1 MKKVAVI
8 LAALCIFS
16 GVADAMTL
24 REKVGQLFLIRP
36 DQLDTRVSLDIIHK
50 ATAPGV
56 KSVNRVMLETLKDY
70 PAGGFAVFAKNMDSP
85 KQLKALTKS
94 LKAACEV
101 MPFMAIDEEGGRIAR
116 IANHKAFNMRKYK
129 SAAEIGKSGKVREVA
144 EYIASYL
151 KEYGFNMDFAPVAD
165 VNTNP
170 ENIVIGDRAFG
181 SDAEEVSRM
190 VGEYLDGLHVHGIA
204 GSIKHFP
211 GHGDTKGD
219 THTGYVAVSKTWPE
233 LLRAEIVPFRE
244 NLHKADS
251 VMIAHITMQNVTR
264 DGLPA
269 TLSREIITGKLR
281 EELGYTGVVIA
292 DAMMMGAIKEHY
304 TSAESAV
311 LALEAG
317 CDVLLMPYDYVA
329 AFDGVVEAVESGRL
343 SEARIDESVKR
354 IMNLKER
361 LGMSKWWQKSAVY
374 QVYPKSFQ
382 DTTETGTGDIR
393 GIISRLDYLQELGV
407 NAVWMT
413 PVYPSP
419 MVDNGYDISDY
430 TGINPEFGT
439 MAEFEEL
446 VREAD
451 KRGIKIVMDL
461 VFNHSSNMHEWFLE
475 SKSSRD
481 NPKADWYIWRDPRGR
496 VANDTGMCH
505 LLSSTSSDGTTS
517 GQPFTENDSLSS
529 AASTLPENGSPSS
542 AASTLSE
549 NANLSFAA
557 HPLTETAN
565 PSLTTQTIT
574 DSNTSPSTP
583 QPPTNWR
590 SIFGGSAWTYCP
602 ERGQFY
608 LHTFAPEQ
616 PDLNWEN
623 PNVRKA
629 LYDSAKF
636 WLDKGVGGFR
646 IDAIVY
652 IKKPSEFLDGT
663 PDSAEGSVNIHNMT
677 ANQPGILDFLHEFK
691 REVVGDRD
699 IFTVGEANGVSPDQ
713 LPDWVGSNGVFDML
727 FEFSHQTLA
736 FGEAEIWCK
745 PVKWKLTDLKHALSE
760 SQSATAKNGWYPAYF
775 ENHDQPRSVNHFFPD
790 GADPKKAAKILGAV
804 LLTLRGTP
812 FIYQGEEL
820 GMTNRDWKD
829 IAEINDVQT
838 RGQYDLALKEGFT
851 PEEAMKFI
859 RYFTRDN
866 ARTPMQWTAGENA
879 GFSSGKTWL
888 PVNENYT
895 SINAETE
902 ESDPDSVL
910 NWYRKL
916 LAFRKNSDVLLQG
929 TYREI
934 MSDSEEVF
942 AFVREHDG
950 QEIITLANFS
960 HNTVKIPEDLVQKT
974 ILFSSESTITPSE
987 LAPLEARIYQ

>member
-1 MKKVAVI
+1 MKK
-8 LAALCIFS
+8 LAIFLTLLCMFS
-16 GVADAMTL
+16 SSAEAMTL

-36 DQLDTRVSLDIIHK
+36 DQLDTTISLDQVHNDKISAKGIQ
-50 ATAPGV
+50 
-56 KSVNRVMLETLKDY
+56 SVNSTMLETMKAY
-70 PAGGFAVFAKNMDSP
+70 PAGGFAIFRKNIASP

-94 LKAACEV
+94 LKSACEV
-101 MPFMAIDEEGGRIAR
+101 MPFMAVDEEGGLIAR
-116 IANHKAFNMRKYK
+116 IANHKAFKVRKFK
-129 SAAEIGKSGKVREVA
+129 SAKAIADSGQVRQTA

-165 VNTNP
+165 INTNP
-170 ENIVIGDRAFG
+170 KNIIIGDRAFG
-181 SDAEEVSRM
+181 SDPEKVSRL
-190 VGEYLDGLHVHGIA
+190 VGEYLDGLHAHGIL

-219 THTGYVAVSKTWPE
+219 THKGYVAVTKTWPE
-233 LLRAEIVPFRE
+233 LLKAEIIPFRD
-244 NLHKADS
+244 NLSKADT
-251 VMIAHITMQNVTR
+251 VMIAHITMKNVTH
-264 DGLPA
+264 DNLPA

-292 DAMMMGAIKEHY
+292 DAMMMGAIKDNY

-317 CDVLLMPYDYVA
+317 CDILLMPYDYLG
-329 AFDGVVEAVESGRL
+329 AFEGIMEAVKSGRL
-343 SEARIDESVKR
+343 SEARIDESVNR
-354 IMNLKER
+354 IMKLKEKIA
-361 LGMSKWWQKSAVY
+361 MKWWQTGAVY

-382 DTTETGTGDIR
+382 DTTGTGTGDIR
-393 GIISRLDYLQELGV
+393 GIISRLDYLQKLGV
-407 NAVWMT
+407 NAVWLT

-419 MVDNGYDISDY
+419 MIDNGYDISDY
-430 TGINPEFGT
+430 TAINPDFGT
-439 MAEFEEL
+439 MADFEEL
-446 VREAD
+446 VSEAD

-461 VFNHSSNMHEWFLE
+461 VFNHSSNMHKWFLE

-496 VANDTGMCH
+496 AGGVVGRDDMA
-505 LLSSTSSDGTTS
+505 S
-517 GQPFTENDSLSS
+517 GQPLT
-529 AASTLPENGSPSS
+529 APE
-542 AASTLSE
+542 
-549 NANLSFAA
+549 
-557 HPLTETAN
+557 
-565 PSLTTQTIT
+565 
-574 DSNTSPSTP
+574 
-583 QPPTNWR
+583 PPTNWR
-590 SIFGGSAWTYCP
+590 SIFGGSAWTFCP

-623 PNVRKA
+623 PEVRKA

-652 IKKPSEFLDGT
+652 IKKPAEFLDGT

-699 IFTVGEANGVSPDQ
+699 IFTVGEANGVSPDE

-736 FGEAEIWCK
+736 FNDAEIWCK
-745 PVKWKLTDLKHALSE
+745 PVKWKLTDLKRALSD
-760 SQSATAKNGWYPAYF
+760 SQKATALNGWYPAYF

-790 GADPKKAAKILGAV
+790 GADPKKAAKILGAL
-804 LLTLRGTP
+804 LLTMRGTP

-829 IAEINDVQT
+829 IDEINDVQT
-838 RGQYDLALKEGFT
+838 RGQYDLALKEGFS

-866 ARTPMQWTAGENA
+866 ARTPMQWTAGKNA
-879 GFSSGKTWL
+879 GFSSGNTWQ
-888 PVNENYT
+888 PVNENYPA
-895 SINAETE
+895 INADDEDK
-902 ESDPDSVL
+902 DPDSVL

-916 LAFRKNSDVLLQG
+916 LAFRKTNAALLMG

-934 MSDSEEVF
+934 MSDSDEVF
-942 AFVREHDG
+942 GFVREHDG
-950 QEIITLANFS
+950 QEVITLANFS
-960 HNTVKIPEDLVQKT
+960 HNTINLPEDLAQKK
-974 ILFSSESTITPSE
+974 ILFSSEKDIDPSE
-987 LAPLEARIYQ
+987 LAPLESRIYE

>member
-1 MKKVAVI
+1 MKKIAAI
-8 LAALCIFS
+8 LILLCMSLLTASSICE
-16 GVADAMTL
+16 AMTL

-36 DQLDTRVSLDIIHK
+36 DQLDTTESLDIIHK

-56 KSVNRVMLETLKDY
+56 KSLNKIMLETMKQY
-70 PAGGFAVFAKNMDSP
+70 PAGGFAIFAKNMTSP
-85 KQLKALTKS
+85 KQLKALTRS
-94 LKAACEV
+94 LKSASSV

-116 IANHKAFNMRKYK
+116 IANHKAFNVRKYK
-129 SAAEIGKSGKVREVA
+129 SAQAIGDSGQARQAA

-165 VNTNP
+165 INTNP

-181 SDAEEVSRM
+181 SDPEKVSRI

-219 THTGYVAVSKTWPE
+219 THDGYVAVTKTWPE
-233 LLRAEIVPFRE
+233 LLKAEIIPFAD
-244 NLHKADS
+244 NLHKADT
-251 VMIAHITMQNVTR
+251 VMIAHITMKNVTK
-264 DGLPA
+264 DNLPA

-292 DAMMMGAIKEHY
+292 DAMMMGAIKDNY

-317 CDVLLMPYDYVA
+317 CDILLMPYDYCE

-343 SEARIDESVKR
+343 SEARIDESVNR

-361 LGMSKWWQKSAVY
+361 LTVQKKKALKWWQTGAVY

-382 DTTETGTGDIR
+382 DTTGTGTGDIR
-393 GIISRLDYLQELGV
+393 GIINRLDYLQKLGV

-430 TGINPEFGT
+430 TGIAPEFGS
-439 MAEFEEL
+439 MSDFEEL

-461 VFNHSSNMHEWFLE
+461 VFNHSSNMHKWFLE
-475 SKSSRD
+475 SKSSCD
-481 NPKADWYIWRDPRGR
+481 NPKADWYIWRDPK
-496 VANDTGMCH
+496 
-505 LLSSTSSDGTTS
+505 
-517 GQPFTENDSLSS
+517 P
-529 AASTLPENGSPSS
+529 NG
-542 AASTLSE
+542 E
-549 NANLSFAA
+549 
-557 HPLTETAN
+557 
-565 PSLTTQTIT
+565 
-574 DSNTSPSTP
+574 
-583 QPPTNWR
+583 PPTNWR
-590 SIFGGSAWTYCP
+590 SIFGGSAWTFCP
-602 ERGQFY
+602 ERGQYY
-608 LHTFAPEQ
+608 LHTFAAEQ

-623 PNVRKA
+623 PEVRKA

-652 IKKPSEFLDGT
+652 IKKPAEFRDGT

-691 REVVGDRD
+691 REVVADRD
-699 IFTVGEANGVSPDQ
+699 IFTVGEANGVSPDE
-713 LPDWVGSNGVFDML
+713 LPEWVGSNGVFDML

-736 FGEAEIWCK
+736 FNEAEIWCK
-745 PVKWKLTDLKHALSE
+745 PIAWKLTDLKRALSD
-760 SQSATAKNGWYPAYF
+760 SQKATAKNGWYPAYF
-775 ENHDQPRSVNHFFPD
+775 ENHDQPRSVNHFFPE
-790 GADPKKAAKILGAV
+790 GADPKKAAKILGAI
-804 LLTLRGTP
+804 LLTMRGTP

-820 GMTNRDWKD
+820 GMTNREWKN
-829 IAEINDVQT
+829 ISEINDVQT
-838 RGQYDLALKEGFT
+838 KGQYDLALKEGFS

-866 ARTPMQWTAGENA
+866 ARTPMQWTAGKNA
-879 GFSSGKTWL
+879 GFTSGQSWQ
-888 PVNENYT
+888 PVNENYPA
-895 SINAETE
+895 INAEDE
-902 ESDPDSVL
+902 DKDPDSVL

-934 MSDSEEVF
+934 LSESEEVF
-942 AFVREHDG
+942 GFVREYDG
-950 QEIITLANFS
+950 QEVITLANFS
-960 HNTVKIPEDLVQKT
+960 GRAVSVPEKFAEKT
-974 ILFSSESTITPSE
+974 ILFSSENTINPSE
-987 LAPLEARIYQ
+987 LAPLEARIYK